1 MRSSIRYRKTKRNT
15 GECCEE
21 MNDGVF
27 DVVTGSV
34 LVSDCVRCPAGK
46 FAEIEGMSEC
56 KCITEDSCGM
66 ESYFA
71 EEIDFYRESIPFVG
85 RW

>member
-1 MRSSIRYRKTKRNT
+1 M
-15 GECCEE
+15 
-21 MNDGVF
+21 
-27 DVVTGSV
+27 TGSV

-56 KCITEDSCGM
+56 KCITGSSCDM

-71 EEIDFYRESIPFVG
+71 EEIDFYRESVPFEG